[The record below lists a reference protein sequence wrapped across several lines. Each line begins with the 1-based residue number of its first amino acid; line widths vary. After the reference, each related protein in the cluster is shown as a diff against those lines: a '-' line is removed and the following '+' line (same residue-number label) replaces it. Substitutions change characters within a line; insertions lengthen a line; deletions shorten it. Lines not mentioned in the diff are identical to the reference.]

1 MTTRVVVLALTVLF
15 LGDGS
20 VRSQETL
27 AEAAAREKARRAE
40 QKAKKGKKYT
50 DEDLKKLGA
59 KSATKA
65 GAAAPAPQ
73 SSPATSAST
82 EGPAVDESSR
92 EFWRPRVEGARAEV
106 ARREAAVKDLE
117 VRIKELRD
125 SVSHPVRLNE
135 ANRDGAIARDTLELQ
150 RQLEVAQQSL
160 EEAKQAVEAVL
171 EQARRAGVPASQLD

>member
-1 MTTRVVVLALTVLF
+1 M
-15 LGDGS
+15 
-20 VRSQETL
+20 
-27 AEAAAREKARRAE
+27 
-40 QKAKKGKKYT
+40 
-50 DEDLKKLGA
+50 
-59 KSATKA
+59 
-65 GAAAPAPQ
+65 
-73 SSPATSAST
+73 
-82 EGPAVDESSR
+82 DESSR

-106 ARREAAVKDLE
+106 ARRETAVKDLE

-171 EQARRAGVPASQLD
+171 EEARRAGVPASQLE